1 MTATQRRCGLTEVHR
16 RNATNSAAHFAGCA
30 GAMLHADL
38 LAGPNV
44 VELHS
49 WPTILTNENALAP
62 TSTAGLLSAIVFDIV
77 CGRNRRLS

>member
-1 MTATQRRCGLTEVHR
+1 
-16 RNATNSAAHFAGCA
+16 
-30 GAMLHADL
+30 MLHADL

-44 VELHS
+44 VEPHS